1 MIKPL
6 VLEANLAPPCH
17 RTTAPPNPKHISF
30 LPPPSSG
37 ILSPSSFL
45 A

>member
-30 LPPPSSG
+30 LPPPSS
-37 ILSPSSFL
+37 FL
-45 A
+45 EKNVN